1 MKMKKIMFTLAAT
14 VLMTGILFTS
24 CNSTSRKIENA
35 GDKVL
40 DAKEAVVDAKI
51 DLTLARQDSISEFQQ
66 FKTDYQNQIS
76 TNEKTIAGLKL
87 SIADASRE
95 NKVQFEEKL
104 ALLEKRNNELK
115 IKLAEYKAD
124 ETDQWKA
131 FKQEFKN
138 DMDELGDAFSNFT
151 VSSKN

>member
-1 MKMKKIMFTLAAT
+1 MKKIMFTLAAT